1 MTTREAALGALQA
14 KLSAADTFGVVTRR
28 PLAPEQMAS
37 IGKPGLALFVQ
48 GTDYERAA
56 INTPAR
62 RTIKCLALIYI
73 DAGASD
79 PNAIPDSLVNAVV
92 ERIEA
97 ALKPDNAVTN
107 LCTLG
112 GIVHA
117 VVIRGHAPR
126 APGDKTGKGI
136 EVMPIDVILP

>member
-73 DAGASD
+73 DAGA
-79 PNAIPDSLVNAVV
+79 
-92 ERIEA
+92 
-97 ALKPDNAVTN
+97 
-107 LCTLG
+107 
-112 GIVHA
+112 
-117 VVIRGHAPR
+117 
-126 APGDKTGKGI
+126 
-136 EVMPIDVILP
+136 